1 MQNRCELPFMRGLSD
16 ITLAVVCLFV
26 ASKLDEIDDRIP
38 FFSDLRKEVVRSPT
52 LAAIGKPDITKKE
65 LVKLEKHIVEYYNWD
80 INEITV
86 FDFVENYLTLGVMFQ
101 SDTLQ
106 ASFKRMNVKTQQPD
120 NTVKV
125 GRTDAKNLNKL
136 VRTLCRSC
144 LLEFDTQ
151 QYPASLVA
159 ASCIRLA

>member
-1 MQNRCELPFMRGLSD
+1 M
-16 ITLAVVCLFV
+16 
-26 ASKLDEIDDRIP
+26 
-38 FFSDLRKEVVRSPT
+38 
-52 LAAIGKPDITKKE
+52 
-65 LVKLEKHIVEYYNWD
+65 
-80 INEITV
+80 
-86 FDFVENYLTLGVMFQ
+86 VENYLTLGVMFQ